1 MKELHPFEEFVERY
15 QNLVFSTAWRM
26 LGNDAEAEDIA
37 QEVFLKAYE
46 RFDQLRDNPSAG
58 AWLKISTRNRCLN
71 HVGRFRR
78 RWQLFSQMT
87 ASSPGNEEVDFAAS
101 IPAPDERE
109 KEFML
114 DDYRS
119 FLHRAMQ
126 RLSPAQ
132 RSALELFHYDDL
144 SYTAIARKLG
154 TSLAKVK
161 RDIFR
166 GREALRHKLA
176 LSTTGELGWRGR
188 LFENPQPHAALA
200 G

>member
-1 MKELHPFEEFVERY
+1 MNAVNSFEGFMARH
-15 QNLVFSTAWRM
+15 QNLVFTTAWRM

-46 RFDQLRDNPSAG
+46 RFDQLRDNPSAA
-58 AWLKISTRNRCLN
+58 AWLRTSTRNRCLN
-71 HVGRFRR
+71 HLGRFRR

-87 ASSPGNEEVDFAAS
+87 TPSQEDEIDFAAG

-109 KEFML
+109 KNFML
-114 DDYRS
+114 ADYRCLLQS
-119 FLHRAMQ
+119 AMQ
-126 RLSPAQ
+126 RLPPAQ
-132 RSALELFHYDDL
+132 RAALELFHYDDL
-144 SYTAIARKLG
+144 SYSAIARKLG

-176 LSTTGELGWRGR
+176 MSATGELGWRGQ
-188 LFENPQPHAALA
+188 LFEGWPSPAVNAA
-200 G
+200 